1 LKERLK
7 NKDKNMSKDIKVVDK
22 LDVSQKR
29 QIIATFSGAVITIL
43 LILATL
49 EISRRDIN
57 TFITSQQKYI
67 LAIEAAVLAIFI
79 VEMLARL
86 VRLLPAPQ
94 MVEEGTR
101 LRLILRIVGYFMA
114 LMSIVS
120 VLASNPALGIS
131 VGAIAAVI
139 IAFATQNIVGSVL
152 AAVLLLSTRMV
163 RVGEEITIS
172 QTKGIVADINL
183 THTVISVDEDV
194 VFIPNSLLISSMVR
208 RKKRN
213 SSKDADVHNW

>member
-101 LRLILRIVGYFMA
+101 LRLIVRIVGYFMA